1 VEWQSYVAA
10 AVFALLGAGCVAVIP
25 VGLPGTWLL
34 IGLAALFE
42 WTDGSFLTGIGG
54 IEPVTFGWPVL
65 AGCAVVALC
74 GEALEFGAG
83 ALGTRYGGG
92 TRQGMWGAV
101 VGGLLGG
108 VLGTALLPIPLIGT
122 LVGALI
128 GTFVGA
134 WAGERRAAEGTGH
147 ARSFKAAV
155 GATLGR
161 LAGTVGKTFLAL
173 LIWLVLVVAAFAP

>member
-1 VEWQSYVAA
+1 MEWQSYVAA

-25 VGLPGTWLL
+25 VGLPGTWLM

-42 WTDGSFLTGIGG
+42 WMDGSILPGLAGA
-54 IEPVTFGWPVL
+54 EPVTFGWPLLLGCGVVGL
-65 AGCAVVALC
+65 A
-74 GEALEFGAG
+74 GEALEFAAG

-134 WAGERRAAEGTGH
+134 WAGERRAVDATGH

-161 LAGTVGKTFLAL
+161 LAGTVGKTVLAL
-173 LIWLVLVVAAFAP
+173 LIWLVLVVAAFSP